1 MLSSNPSFK
10 TAHSNLS
17 PRHSTLSP
25 NLQKDFSFLLRPE
38 IYHPLTRLDVPP
50 PFRTANSQ
58 ISSDTPLQELA
69 EKGHFRSAAIKAA
82 QLLTTPGSVRGNE
95 HERIF
100 ELVYIR
106 LSCLTLCNQTALA
119 AQEVKALED
128 LTITYYRDDN
138 DGTHLVPWELRV
150 LAIRLQGM
158 GFNDARRG
166 VMGYYDLA
174 REARLILTAL
184 KKPTV
189 EGETDHAAEI
199 ALWESRL
206 SELGIRVA
214 SALVEMEDFEGATRF
229 LSTLKPSSS
238 SSSPSVTARLQMQK
252 SLLWLCLGDVEAA
265 RACIATSNTED
276 SSDHEEKIV
285 LALAHMADADHEAA
299 AGVWEDLITGAA
311 EQGEKAMYRQNLGV
325 CLLYL
330 GRMDKVSLIS
340 PFTRL
345 IQHAFPAL
353 VLPSFRVIRSQM
365 LTIVRPAKSLRH

>member
-10 TAHSNLS
+10 TAHSNVS
-17 PRHSTLSP
+17 PQHSTISP

-38 IYHPLTRLDVPP
+38 IYHPLTHLDVPP
-50 PFRTANSQ
+50 PFRTTNSQ
-58 ISSDTPLQELA
+58 ISSETPLQELVD
-69 EKGHFRSAAIKAA
+69 KGHFRSAAIKAA
-82 QLLTTPGSVRGNE
+82 QLLITPGSVRGNE

-128 LTITYYRDDN
+128 LNIPYYRDDN

-184 KKPTV
+184 KKSTV

-206 SELGIRVA
+206 LELGIRVA

-229 LSTLKPSSS
+229 LPTLKPSSS
-238 SSSPSVTARLQMQK
+238 GSSS
-252 SLLWLCLGDVEAA
+252 
-265 RACIATSNTED
+265 
-276 SSDHEEKIV
+276 SS
-285 LALAHMADADHEAA
+285 
-299 AGVWEDLITGAA
+299 
-311 EQGEKAMYRQNLGV
+311 R
-325 CLLYL
+325 C
-330 GRMDKVSLIS
+330 
-340 PFTRL
+340 
-345 IQHAFPAL
+345 
-353 VLPSFRVIRSQM
+353 
-365 LTIVRPAKSLRH
+365 